1 MKFRLRLWSLL
12 AVLVLV
18 GAACAGGDV
27 EDEGGDGAEA
37 EGGGGEITV
46 AAVWTGGEQESFEAV
61 IDAFTEESGVN
72 VTYQSSDDLG
82 TYLGTQIE
90 GGNPPDVAMIPQ
102 PGLMRSLA
110 EEGSLVELGD
120 DATAALEENYAPVWQ
135 ELGSVDGTPHGVYFK
150 AASKAT
156 WWYNTAAFE
165 AAGVQPPTTYDEML
179 DTAQTVNQSG
189 TPFMAVGA
197 ADGWPLT
204 DVFENLYLQIAGP
217 DMYDQLAN
225 HEIKWTDDT
234 VIETLDMMLD
244 LLSEENLAG
253 GISGTLETT
262 FVDSVTQT
270 YTDPPQSAS
279 VYEGDFVAGVI
290 SAETEAT
297 VGEEA
302 DFFPFPLINEGEAA
316 VVGGGDVAVALTD
329 SPEAQEFLSF
339 IGTPEGAQIWA
350 ELGGFISPNSGV
362 DPSVYP
368 DEISQRIAQSLQDAS
383 DAGNFRFDMS
393 DLQPA
398 DFGATAGRGMFQR
411 FQELLRS
418 GDSQA
423 TAKALEQDAAAAF
436 GG

>member
-37 EGGGGEITV
+37 EGGGEISV
-46 AAVWTGGEQESFEAV
+46 AAVWTGGEQDSFEAV
-61 IDAFTEESGVN
+61 LDAFTEESGVD

-82 TYLGTQIE
+82 TFLGTQIE
-90 GGNPPDVAMIPQ
+90 GGDPPDVAMIPQ

-110 EEGSLVELGD
+110 ADGSLVELGD
-120 DATAALEENYAPVWQ
+120 DAVSAMGENYPQVWQ
-135 ELGSVDGTPHGVYFK
+135 DLGAVDGTQYGMYFK

-165 AAGVQPPTTYDEML
+165 QAGVQPPTTFDEML

-204 DVFENLYLQIAGP
+204 DVFENLYLQVAGP
-217 DMYDQLAN
+217 DMYDQLSN
-225 HEIKWTDDT
+225 HEIPWTDPT
-234 VIETLDMMLD
+234 VIETLDMMLE

-253 GISGTLETT
+253 GVSGTLETT

-270 YTDPPQSAS
+270 YTDPPESAS

-290 SAETEAT
+290 GAETEAT
-297 VGEEA
+297 VGEQA
-302 DFFPFPLINEGEAA
+302 DFFPFPLLEEGEAA

-329 SPEAQEFLSF
+329 SAEAQEFLAF
-339 IGTPEGAQIWA
+339 LATPDAARIWA

-368 DEISQRIAQSLQDAS
+368 DEISQRIAESLQEAS
-383 DAGNFRFDMS
+383 EAGNFRFDMS

-423 TAKALEQDAAAAF
+423 TAKALEKDAAAAF